1 MKVDK
6 INAYKEEFREHLR
19 ITQSYNELY
28 KYESLANFRKHW
40 DLGALDLGAM
50 YERSFQSELSARL
63 WGGSQN
69 SAKSMM
75 LQFIETDKEFVRS
88 MFRDL
93 FNESKD
99 LAMRINRFK
108 LHCDELLI
116 QRQTAGK
123 SDSHHFH
130 TDEEVFLYLSFN
142 SPEIYPLFHYSH
154 FNIMMN
160 RLENRSVPEA
170 WEVDRYYKLCK
181 GLYTLL
187 SRDGD
192 LVQMHIEKRSEYY
205 DQPTMLMVNDFLTI
219 CSQGPKV

>member
-1 MKVDK
+1 MKVDS

-19 ITQSYNELY
+19 ITQDYNELY
-28 KYESLANFRKHW
+28 KYESLANFSKHW
-40 DLGALDLGAM
+40 DLSALDLGAM
-50 YERSFQSELSARL
+50 YERSFHSDLSARL

-75 LQFIETDKEFVRS
+75 LQFIEKDKEFVRS

-108 LHCDELLI
+108 LHCDELLGEL
-116 QRQTAGK
+116 QSAGK
-123 SDSHHFH
+123 QDSHHFH
-130 TDEEVFLYLSFN
+130 TDEEVFLYLAFN
-142 SPEIYPLFHYSH
+142 APETYPLFQYAH

-160 RLENRSVPEA
+160 RLENRNVPEE

-192 LVQMHIEKRSEYY
+192 LVQMHIEKRGQYY
-205 DQPTMLMVNDFLTI
+205 DQPTMIMVNDFISI